1 MSPAFL
7 LPFVLALVS
16 ELPAP
21 TQEPEGH
28 APAQPANAGERA
40 RAESLVVYRANGLRP
55 RWAGQKISLSL
66 KDADLVEVLRSF
78 AKLGK
83 VNLVIDPAVS
93 GKVTVELHDVPWD
106 QAMSVI
112 LKTHRLG
119 AELNG
124 RILSVDQRGP

>member
-1 MSPAFL
+1 MNRASSL
-7 LPFVLALVS
+7 LFVSALVLAP
-16 ELPAP
+16 PALS
-21 TQEPEGH
+21 QERE
-28 APAQPANAGERA
+28 ERA
-40 RAESLVVYRANGLRP
+40 GAESPKTAERRPEETLVVYRSDGLRQ
-55 RWAGQKISLSL
+55 RWAGEKISLSL

-83 VNLVIDPAVS
+83 VNLVIDPAVT

-106 QAMSVI
+106 QALSVI

-124 RILSVDQRGP
+124 RILSVGGR